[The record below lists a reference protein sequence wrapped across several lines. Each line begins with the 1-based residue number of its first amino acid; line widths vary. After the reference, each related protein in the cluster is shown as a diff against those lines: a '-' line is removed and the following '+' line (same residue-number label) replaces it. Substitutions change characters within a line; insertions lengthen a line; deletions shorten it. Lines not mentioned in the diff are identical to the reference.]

1 MYLRISKSAGHHIE
15 KGSAVYYRQQ
25 ARNFEFLYIKYMTNT
40 PASAKQIP
48 LFPLGTV
55 LFPDGVIA
63 LKIFEARYLDMIK
76 RCLRE
81 NTQFGVISIIKGSE
95 TQSEQDLETN
105 FSSIG
110 TLAKI
115 EDFDPVQPALYMTR
129 SFGTQRFKLIHA
141 EQESSGLWLG
151 EIELLEN
158 DPLIPVPQEHQK
170 VVKLLNEIISVIR
183 SEDLLGDAPFKEP
196 HKLDDC
202 GWVSNRLAELLP
214 LSLAQKNHLLAQE
227 NPRIRLD
234 LITELIEDDNLR
246 NTMIH

>member
-1 MYLRISKSAGHHIE
+1 
-15 KGSAVYYRQQ
+15 
-25 ARNFEFLYIKYMTNT
+25 MTSPNT
-40 PASAKQIP
+40 TPRKIP

-81 NTQFGVISIIKGSE
+81 KTEFGVISIIKNIE
-95 TQSEQDLETN
+95 SEQESVSTT
-105 FSSIG
+105 FSQIG
-110 TLAKI
+110 TLALI
-115 EDFDPVQPALYMTR
+115 EDFDPVQPALYMTK
-129 SFGTQRFKLIHA
+129 SFGTQRFKLLNST
-141 EQESSGLWLG
+141 QEASGLWIG

-170 VVKLLNEIISVIR
+170 VAKLLDEIISVIQ
-183 SEDLLGDAPFKEP
+183 SEDLMGEAPFKKP
-196 HKLDDC
+196 YKVDDC

-214 LSLAQKNHLLAQE
+214 ISLAQKNHLLAQT

-234 LITELIEDDNLR
+234 LVTEIIEDDDLR
-246 NTMIH
+246 NLKMH